1 MQRVRAKLQ
10 DTGDHTWRFDT
21 CMPVHAVHL
30 CSAWSWAAH
39 VLKCCCAYPEAAASF
54 FYIGVDGH
62 GNSDGCMWTPSQ
74 NALNPE
80 TRAREALLEAGD
92 SGSSIPERQNA
103 KPFRG
108 LKTNLEQLIN

>member
-1 MQRVRAKLQ
+1 MHAGSRRSLVFSMVMGR
-10 DTGDHTWRFDT
+10 T
-21 CMPVHAVHL
+21 CLEVL
-30 CSAWSWAAH
+30 LRLSRSCS
-39 VLKCCCAYPEAAASF
+39 EF

-62 GNSDGCMWTPSQ
+62 GNSDGCMRTPSQ
-74 NALNPE
+74 NSLNPE

-103 KPFRG
+103 KPYRG